1 MDGFLMVVGFA
12 GLFLCIF
19 ILLNRTGTL
28 LDTIEVLQKKLQLMA
43 KDVTE
48 IRSELQR
55 MKSLD
60 VINKK
65 YDKQSSQPES
75 IVITPVI
82 KEEIKEVIIPQ
93 RPVEEI
99 KEPVIEKTIVPEPV
113 VFEHKAERPI
123 FVPTTEPVK
132 PKVVKPKEPS
142 FFERNPDIEKFIG
155 ENLINKIGIAI
166 LVIGIG
172 FFVKFAIDQ
181 DWINEVGR
189 VFIGIVCGA
198 ILVGFAHY
206 IRNTFRSFSSVLVGG
221 GMAIF
226 YLTIAI
232 AYHEY
237 EVFGLYEKEISF
249 GIMVLITIFSVVLSI
264 LYDRKELAIL
274 AIIGGFGSPF
284 MVSDGSGNYQV
295 LFSYITILN
304 IGMIVL
310 SYFKRWNA
318 INVISFVFTILLYSG
333 WLIKTFNY
341 DDEPLPYIGA
351 LLFATIYYLL
361 FFAMNI
367 VNNIKEDRSFVM
379 FQLSILISNTF
390 LYYSAGMFILK
401 GIHGGL
407 YQGLFTILIA
417 AFNFIFAY
425 LLYKNKKVD
434 VNLVYLLIG
443 LVLTFVTLSA
453 PIQLEGNYITLFW
466 SAESVLLLWLSQK
479 SGIKLMKVASF
490 VITILMIISLLLDWS
505 NAYSAF
511 DGILPLF
518 INKAFAA
525 TCMVIASISAT
536 IFLLKQEKEE
546 SLFLDFNIKIYASI
560 LEFAFLL
567 VAYFG
572 GLLEVYYQFESRL
585 DVLQTHVDITPIYT
599 CCYNLLFILLFSIYV
614 RYRNI
619 QLLQIFPIIAGVFIS
634 LVYLIYYNQIV
645 IDLRDAYLIDSPDL
659 GFHYYF
665 HYLNVLLLVVLL
677 AYAFAVLK
685 NKFVKT
691 TTQYSAYLWIASFVT
706 IYVMSA
712 ELVNSVSI
720 YSFKPDSNMYDLS
733 HQTYKVGFPILWG
746 LSSFALMVL
755 GMKFKIKTLRIISL
769 TIFGVAL
776 LKMFIFDIQE
786 MSEGGKIAA
795 FISLGVLLL
804 IISFMYQK
812 LKKILTEE

>member
-1 MDGFLMVVGFA
+1 MDGFLMFIGFA
-12 GLFLCIF
+12 GLFFCIF
-19 ILLNRTGTL
+19 ILMNRTGTL
-28 LDTIEVLQKKLQLMA
+28 LETIESLQKKIQLMA

-48 IRSELQR
+48 MRSELQR
-55 MKSLD
+55 IKSLD
-60 VINKK
+60 LINKTAEK
-65 YDKQSSQPES
+65 PSQLTVVTPE
-75 IVITPVI
+75 I
-82 KEEIKEVIIPQ
+82 KEDIKEVIIP
-93 RPVEEI
+93 PAVVEDV
-99 KEPVIEKTIVPEPV
+99 KEPVIEKIITPEPV
-113 VFEHKAERPI
+113 MFEHKTERPL
-123 FVPTTEPVK
+123 FVPASEPVK
-132 PKVVKPKEPS
+132 PPVVKPKEPS
-142 FFERNPDIEKFIG
+142 FFERNPDLEKFIG

-181 DWINEVGR
+181 EWINEVGR

-198 ILVGFAHY
+198 VLVGIAHY
-206 IRNTFRSFSSVLVGG
+206 TRNTFRAFSSVLVGG

-237 EVFGLYEKEISF
+237 EVFGFYEKEIAFS
-249 GIMVLITIFSVVLSI
+249 IMVLITIFSVMLSI

-284 MVSDGSGNYQV
+284 MVSDGSGNYMV

-318 INVISFVFTILLYSG
+318 INVISFVFTVLLYSG

-341 DDEPLPYIGA
+341 DEEPLPYAGA
-351 LLFATIYYLL
+351 LVFATIFYFL

-367 VNNIKEDRSFVM
+367 VNNIKENKSFVL

-425 LLYKNKKVD
+425 VLYKNKKVD
-434 VNLVYLLIG
+434 SNLVYLLIG

-466 SAESVLLLWLSQK
+466 AAEAVLLLWLSQK
-479 SGIKLMKVASF
+479 SGIKLMRTGSF
-490 VITILMIISLLLDWS
+490 IITFLMVVSLLLDWEK
-505 NAYSAF
+505 AYGAF

-525 TCMVIASISAT
+525 TCMVVASISAT
-536 IFLLKQEKEE
+536 IFLLKKEKDE
-546 SLFLDFNIKIYASI
+546 SLFLDFSIQMYASA
-560 LEFAFLL
+560 LEFTFL
-567 VAYFG
+567 VIAYFG
-572 GLLEVYYQFESRL
+572 GLLEVHYQFESRL
-585 DVLQTHVDITPIYT
+585 GLQQVYVDITPIYT
-599 CCYNLLFILLFSIYV
+599 CCYNLVFILVFSMYV
-614 RYRNI
+614 RYRKVKM
-619 QLLQIFPIIAGVFIS
+619 LEIFPAVATVFIS
-634 LVYLIYYNQIV
+634 VIYLIYYNEI
-645 IDLRDAYLIDSPDL
+645 ISELRDEYLLQSPEL
-659 GFHYYF
+659 AFHYYF
-665 HYLNVLLLVVLL
+665 HYVDVLLLLILL
-677 AYAFAVLK
+677 AYAFMVVK
-685 NKFVKT
+685 NKFEK
-691 TTQYSAYLWIASFVT
+691 SAAKFKGYLWIASFVT
-706 IYVMSA
+706 IYIMSA
-712 ELVNSVSI
+712 ELVNIVLVVSFTDNSDMNAI
-720 YSFKPDSNMYDLS
+720 A

-746 LSSFALMVL
+746 GSSFVLMVL

-769 TIFGVAL
+769 SIFGIAL
-776 LKMFIFDIQE
+776 LKMFVFDIQE